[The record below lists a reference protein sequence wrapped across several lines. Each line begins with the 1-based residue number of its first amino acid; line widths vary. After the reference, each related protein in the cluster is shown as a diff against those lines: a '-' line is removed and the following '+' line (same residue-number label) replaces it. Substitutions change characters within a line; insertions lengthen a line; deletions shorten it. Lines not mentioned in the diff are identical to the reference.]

1 MAIKFHVNVC
11 RVIYFSGLFET
22 DILFTVTA
30 NVRRVQIAL
39 ALAVIK
45 SKPEGITAA
54 QHAANIQARCRIKYS
69 NCVCL

>member
-1 MAIKFHVNVC
+1 VVIKLHVILC
-11 RVIYFSGLFET
+11 LATYFSGLFET

-39 ALAVIK
+39 ALTVIK

-69 NCVCL
+69 NCVRL